1 MQISTHPIHGGG
13 RVYLRTDITKLKR
26 IEESLRENELQFRT
40 LVENNPLPLWL
51 TDTYSGVV
59 LYHSPAAAALLGYSW
74 PVTEHYKSARS
85 YASPEER
92 EACTNEL
99 IAKGRLDGRV
109 TRFRQADG
117 TEFCGA
123 VSSRLANIGGRTSSI
138 GTVADLTQQNA
149 KKAKTSDAP
158 QT

>member
-59 LYHSPAAAALLGYSW
+59 LYHSPARSE
-74 PVTEHYKSARS
+74 EHTSELQSLMRIS
-85 YASPEER
+85 YA
-92 EACTNEL
+92 
-99 IAKGRLDGRV
+99 V
-109 TRFRQADG
+109 
-117 TEFCGA
+117 FCF
-123 VSSRLANIGGRTSSI
+123 
-138 GTVADLTQQNA
+138 
-149 KKAKTSDAP
+149 KKKKPTYS
-158 QT
+158 THNHISK